1 MQRLLRLRRVSDWSP
16 VIVVAI
22 LYNSQLHLSLILA
35 TALSAGNLLA
45 DLIFKQCGYIKVSLI
60 RHTDQAS
67 SRWQRIFKC
76 LALWSTTQQPFSAAY
91 NVQTSC
97 NPLNA
102 NVAIAQLC
110 CRSFFEPYLS
120 FPIMHILQVWPKYLD
135 VCFLLT
141 YSITLILSYTIA
153 DSFVGRWL
161 EVITEGGSCL
171 LIVVC
176 TRALFLRSMVSAKRI
191 W

>member
-1 MQRLLRLRRVSDWSP
+1 MRLRRVSDWSP
-16 VIVVAI
+16 VIIVAI

-76 LALWSTTQQPFSAAY
+76 LALWSLHNSHSQLHIM
-91 NVQTSC
+91 C
-97 NPLNA
+97 RHHGNPLNA
-102 NVAIAQLC
+102 NVAIAQLY